1 VFETGVSCL
10 VEFTQDVKPSRYRLF
25 QVADLIC
32 TLHLLELKLRAGLP
46 FSKSEHHFFG
56 GAKKFRRAGVY
67 FLKLGQIVLLL
78 SITYS

>member
-1 VFETGVSCL
+1 MISKVS
-10 VEFTQDVKPSRYRLF
+10 
-25 QVADLIC
+25 
-32 TLHLLELKLRAGLP
+32 KLSQSVHAKIDTP
-46 FSKSEHHFFG
+46 QKKHFFG

>member
-1 VFETGVSCL
+1 MITKSVRGVQGVHAKIS
-10 VEFTQDVKPSRYRLF
+10 TPHK
-25 QVADLIC
+25 
-32 TLHLLELKLRAGLP
+32 K
-46 FSKSEHHFFG
+46 HFFG